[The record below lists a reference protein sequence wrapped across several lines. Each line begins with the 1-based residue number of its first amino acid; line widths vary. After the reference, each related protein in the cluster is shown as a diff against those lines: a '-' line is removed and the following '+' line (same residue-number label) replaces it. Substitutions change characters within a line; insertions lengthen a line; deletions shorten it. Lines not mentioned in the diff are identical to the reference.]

1 MNETLRL
8 WGPIANHPKWTD
20 RTPQLL
26 TIAGK
31 EHLIPADVY
40 VNINQTAVH
49 TLPKYWGNNSLQW
62 LPDRWIA
69 PSPSTSNS
77 TTTFDSEVLKDPPG
91 GKGTFIPFADG
102 ARGCVG
108 KRFSQVEFVAVLAT
122 LFREYKVRPKVLDGE
137 SIEEARKRVWEYVL
151 DVEPKITLQ
160 LKKSTAAG
168 FGLVWERR

>member
-26 TIAGK
+26 TIGGK
-31 EHLIPADVY
+31 EHFIPAEVY

-49 TLPKYWGNNSLQW
+49 TLPKYWGDDSLQW
-62 LPDRWIA
+62 LPDRWISLL
-69 PSPSTSNS
+69 PTTPDSTI
-77 TTTFDSEVLKDPPG
+77 FDSEILRDPPG

-108 KRFSQVEFVAVLAT
+108 KKFSQVEFVAVLAT
-122 LFREYKVRPKVLDGE
+122 LFREYRVRPKVLEGE
-137 SIEEARKRVWEYVL
+137 SMEEARKRIMEYVN
-151 DVEPKITLQ
+151 DVEPNITLQ
-160 LKKSTAAG
+160 LKKSRAAG
-168 FGLVWERR
+168 FGLVWEKR